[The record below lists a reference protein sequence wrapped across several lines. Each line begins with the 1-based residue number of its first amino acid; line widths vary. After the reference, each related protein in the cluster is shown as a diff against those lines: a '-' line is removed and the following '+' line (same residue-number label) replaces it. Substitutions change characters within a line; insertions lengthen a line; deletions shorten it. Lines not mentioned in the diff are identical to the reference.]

1 MVENIV
7 NWILNAFSFITEAQF
22 GKEILIFLISVTPI
36 LELRGGLIAAALLNM
51 NPWSSLIICI
61 IGNVIPIPIIL
72 FFLTPVFRFMKKT
85 KLLAPIVNRLES
97 RAFKKKETVEKY
109 KYWALCAFV
118 AIPLPGTG
126 AWTGGLIASVLE
138 MDKKKS
144 FISTFIGVLI
154 AAAIMMIFSYGIL
167 ANL

>member
-1 MVENIV
+1 MVEGLV

-22 GKEILIFLISVTPI
+22 GKEILIFLISMTPI

-51 NPWSSLIICI
+51 NPWTSLLLCI

-85 KLLAPIVNRLES
+85 RLLSPIVSKLEKK
-97 RAFKKKETVEKY
+97 ALNKKETVEKY
-109 KYWALCAFV
+109 KYWALCMFV

-144 FISTFIGVLI
+144 FISIFLGVLI
-154 AAAIMMIFSYGIL
+154 AAAIMMIFSYGLL

>member
-1 MVENIV
+1 MVEGLV

-22 GKEILIFLISVTPI
+22 GKEILIFLISMTPI

-85 KLLAPIVNRLES
+85 KLLAPIVNKLENK
-97 RAFKKKETVEKY
+97 ALKKKDAVDKY
-109 KYWALCAFV
+109 KYWALCTFV

-144 FISTFIGVLI
+144 FISIFLGVLI
-154 AAAIMMIFSYGIL
+154 AAAIMMIFSYGLL